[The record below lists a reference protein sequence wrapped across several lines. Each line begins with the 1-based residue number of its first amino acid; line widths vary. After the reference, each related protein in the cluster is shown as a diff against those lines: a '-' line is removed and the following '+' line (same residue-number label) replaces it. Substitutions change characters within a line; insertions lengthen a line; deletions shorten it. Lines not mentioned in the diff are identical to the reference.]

1 MNIHLRLLTVLLFWL
16 PLSASLSAQMAADPA
31 AELEAFRR
39 GASNGA
45 PGAAAYQS
53 LYRAFEGYMHEI
65 DQAPP
70 RSEKEQEC
78 RQALIEIYPRLADA
92 AYYYAGLNDKEMVLK
107 FACAFVDVSLTPQLD
122 NAGLQQ
128 NAQYPTLA
136 SLAATNL
143 YNRREYER
151 SIRYFQA
158 YLESGDPSNR
168 ERAFEGLARCY
179 FEKKDYGYAANICY
193 QATQLYPSNWN
204 LLIIGIEA
212 AGHNGN
218 DDEMGQMLA
227 KALALNPGHAGLW
240 EYQGKL
246 FERQRKYAEA
256 AAAFE
261 KVCSAGQPTVDRQC
275 HLAFNYYNAA
285 TLAFFQAKENN
296 TSTAPALELFAK
308 AAPLLRRVLDSQPY
322 AANVARALAFCYS
335 ATNDAT
341 RLSEAN
347 NTLAALH
354 SPKVD
359 FGALPTLTGSYTP
372 SMELNPVSTSV
383 TQSIARGE
391 SEQLIADVDINI
403 PETGLNRP
411 NTCVVII
418 ANEDYYNK
426 DIPKVDYAKRDGETF
441 RQYCRKLFGVPDE
454 QIHFCTDAPMGIM
467 KKEVDYLRRRCA
479 TDPGKVDVIF
489 FYAGHGLPNPTE
501 SRSYLLP
508 YDGENGDFTTCYDLE
523 QLYSQ
528 FDDMKARSVTVFL
541 DACFSGRRRGDGM
554 ISSGRFVHKK
564 EADVKAKGNTVVFSA
579 ASSDEAA
586 LPYDEKG
593 HGMFTYHLLKI
604 LQDTRGNI
612 SLEELGQRLTH
623 DVSVKVLNLK
633 NKSQTP
639 NVRAAEG
646 LGSSW
651 KSRRLLD

>member
-1 MNIHLRLLTVLLFWL
+1 MKQYKLFGIFFLLIIAATGI
-16 PLSASLSAQMAADPA
+16 SAQTVADSA

-39 GASNGA
+39 AASNGA

-53 LYRAFEGYMHEI
+53 LYRAFEGYSRAIELTS
-65 DQAPP
+65 P
-70 RSEKEQEC
+70 RSADEQRC
-78 RQALIEIYPRLADA
+78 REALLEIYPRLSDA
-92 AYYYAGLNDKEMVLK
+92 AYYYAGINDKEMVLK
-107 FACAFVDVSLTPQLD
+107 FACAFVDLSLISRLD
-122 NAGLQQ
+122 SDGLRQ
-128 NAQYPTLA
+128 NAQYPVLA
-136 SLAATNL
+136 NLAATNL
-143 YNRREYER
+143 YNRRDYER

-158 YLESGDPSNR
+158 YLESGDMSNR

-193 QATQLYPSNWN
+193 QATQLYPRNWN

-218 DDEMGQMLA
+218 DTEMGQMLS
-227 KALALNPGHAGLW
+227 KALAINPSHAGLW

-246 FERQRKYAEA
+246 YERQRKYEEA
-256 AAAFE
+256 AGAFE
-261 KVCSAGQPTVDRQC
+261 RVCAAAKPTIDQHC

-285 TLAFFQAKENN
+285 TLEFSKAKEHG
-296 TSTAPALELFAK
+296 TSTARAEMLFRK
-308 AAPLLRRVLDSQPY
+308 AAPLLKTVLDSQPY

-347 NTLAALH
+347 NSLMALH

-359 FGALPTLTGSYTP
+359 FGALPTLTTSYTP
-372 SMELNPVSTSV
+372 SMELNPVSPAM

-391 SEQLIADVDINI
+391 DEKIIADVDINI
-403 PETGLNRP
+403 PENGLKRS

-418 ANEDYYNK
+418 SNEDYYDK
-426 DIPKVDYAKRDGETF
+426 AIPKVDYAKRDGEIF
-441 RQYCRKLFGVPDE
+441 REYCRKTLGVPDE
-454 QIHFCTDAPMGIM
+454 QIHFCSDAPLGIM
-467 KKEVDYLRRRCA
+467 QKEVDYLRRRCES
-479 TDPGKVDVIF
+479 DPGNMDVIF
-489 FYAGHGLPNPTE
+489 YFAGHGLPNPVE

-508 YDGENGDFTTCYDLE
+508 YDGENDDFSRCYDLE
-523 QLYSQ
+523 QLYAQ
-528 FDDMKARSVTVFL
+528 FDAMKARNVTVFL
-541 DACFSGRRRGDGM
+541 DACFSGRKRGDGM
-554 ISSGRFVHKK
+554 IFAGRFVHKK

-604 LQDTRGNI
+604 LQETRGNI
-612 SLEELGQRLTH
+612 GLEELGQRLTH

-646 LGSSW
+646 LGSTW
-651 KSRRLLD
+651 KSRRLID